1 MTNINWK
8 WILYFLAAVILL
20 ISLAAVVVTTA
31 ISNEEF
37 ERKYGVDVVTAHMGN
52 ATGGIEVHQ
61 RDTVYWGDTCDLSLV
76 NGWYDKLIHADT
88 GKVVDISA
96 YQYRILIDPETFPE
110 GEWDQWSDFDE
121 EHGNT
126 ISFYVAQSRPVG
138 NTTLPEPVPVEN
150 TTLIKP
156 ITQSMPIKHV
166 SDILI
171 ARGDP
176 LNVAFKKAKVWIFG
190 TTAGYYDFMTVDNA
204 IVLNATVVKK
214 FEPGT
219 YYMVVEQ
226 PGKDK
231 VEFTMRYVPATETIE
246 YFDATQFKI
255 MTVSLSGLDPRTRLD
270 KFRKVRDLSTDLFT
284 EYKLEVED
292 PYIEIT
298 SLDEQYIDDEHFS
311 KTIKGYTNTKI
322 GTELTFIVDKD
333 RKGTDSYSTFTTT
346 AQGSTNPGDMRYFEI
361 TVPLLWDNYGAGHHT
376 VTATTAIG
384 GSMSVDFDV
393 HESPDHSFI
402 PNNTIKYVNGS
413 EWKEPVIIEKTVT
426 VTIVLPTPTAEK
438 IYVNV
443 TPSIET
449 QQQVQYDAN
458 VKFAQT
464 AALVIGGVV
473 VVLGLSVYVLWTWKR
488 RRDRIKGDGE

>member
-1 MTNINWK
+1 
-8 WILYFLAAVILL
+8 
-20 ISLAAVVVTTA
+20 
-31 ISNEEF
+31 
-37 ERKYGVDVVTAHMGN
+37 
-52 ATGGIEVHQ
+52 
-61 RDTVYWGDTCDLSLV
+61 
-76 NGWYDKLIHADT
+76 
-88 GKVVDISA
+88 
-96 YQYRILIDPETFPE
+96 
-110 GEWDQWSDFDE
+110 
-121 EHGNT
+121 
-126 ISFYVAQSRPVG
+126 
-138 NTTLPEPVPVEN
+138 
-150 TTLIKP
+150 
-156 ITQSMPIKHV
+156 
-166 SDILI
+166 
-171 ARGDP
+171 
-176 LNVAFKKAKVWIFG
+176 
-190 TTAGYYDFMTVDNA
+190 
-204 IVLNATVVKK
+204 VVKK

-231 VEFTMRYVPATETIE
+231 SEFTMRYVPATETIE

-270 KFRKVRDLSTDLFT
+270 KFRKIRDLSTDLFT
-284 EYKLEVED
+284 EYKLEIED

-458 VKFAQT
+458 VRFAQT
-464 AALVIGGVV
+464 AALVIGVIV

-488 RRDRIKGDGE
+488 RRDRIKGEEE

>member
-1 MTNINWK
+1 MNDINWK
-8 WILYFLAAVILL
+8 WILYFIAAVILL

-52 ATGGIEVHQ
+52 NTHSIEVHQ

-96 YQYRILIDPETFPE
+96 YQYRILIDSDTFPE

-121 EHGNT
+121 GHGNT
-126 ISFYVAQSRPVG
+126 VSFFVKAVRPPT
-138 NTTLPEPVPVEN
+138 NTTESLPNPVED
-150 TTLIKP
+150 TTTVQPYTQP
-156 ITQSMPIKHV
+156 IPIKHV

-176 LNVAFKKAKVWIFG
+176 LNVAFKKAKIWIFG
-190 TTAGYYDFMTVDNA
+190 TSAGYYDFMTVDNS
-204 IVLNATVVKK
+204 IVLNESVVKK
-214 FEPGT
+214 FSAGT

-226 PGKDK
+226 PGEGKP
-231 VEFTMRYVPATETIE
+231 EFTMRYVPTSESIE
-246 YFDATQFKI
+246 YFDASQFKI
-255 MTVSLSGLDPRTRLD
+255 MSISLLGLDPLTRLT
-270 KFRKVRDLSTDLFT
+270 KFRQIRDLSTDSFT
-284 EYKLEVED
+284 EYKLEIED

-298 SLDEQYIDDEHFS
+298 SLNQQYINNTYFS
-311 KTIKGYTNTKI
+311 QTIRGYTNVKI
-322 GTELTFIVDKD
+322 GTLLTFVVDKD
-333 RKGTDSYSTFTTT
+333 RKGTAAYSTFHTD
-346 AQGSTNPGDMRYFEI
+346 ARGSTNPGDMRYFEM
-361 TVPLLWDNYGAGHHT
+361 TVPLLWENYGAGHHT

-384 GSMSVDFDV
+384 GSMNVDFDV
-393 HESPDHSFI
+393 YESPEHSFI

-413 EWKEPVIIEKTVT
+413 EWKEPVIIEKTVI
-426 VTIVLPTPTAEK
+426 VTIVQPTPTPK
-438 IYVNV
+438 TVYVNV

-449 QQQVQYDAN
+449 QEQVQYAAN

-464 AALVIGGVV
+464 AAIVGVAAV
-473 VVLGLSVYVLWTWKR
+473 VVLGVSVYVLWTWKR
-488 RRDRIKGDGE
+488 KRDRIKGDDE